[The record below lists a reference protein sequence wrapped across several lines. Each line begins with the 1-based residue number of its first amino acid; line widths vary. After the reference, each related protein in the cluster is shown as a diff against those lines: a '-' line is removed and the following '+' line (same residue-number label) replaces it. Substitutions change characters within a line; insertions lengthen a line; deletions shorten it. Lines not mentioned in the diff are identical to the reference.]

1 MFQHFIL
8 LTGSFHSQHKQDI
21 NRQVIPEGPIDQG
34 PASGRIR
41 ALEEQLVKAKEQIEN
56 YKKQTRNGLGK
67 DHEILRRRIENGAK
81 ELWFFL
87 QSELKKLK
95 NLEGNELQ
103 RHADEFLSDL
113 GHHE

>member
-1 MFQHFIL
+1 MKIFFRQNIGNADTPNS
-8 LTGSFHSQHKQDI
+8 LT
-21 NRQVIPEGPIDQG
+21 
-34 PASGRIR
+34 A
-41 ALEEQLVKAKEQIEN
+41 
-56 YKKQTRNGLGK
+56 GLGK

-103 RHADEFLSDL
+103 RHVDEFLSDL
-113 GHHE
+113 GDHERYPFYFTFHLGFSKNYNLRMGSWNFW

>member
-1 MFQHFIL
+1 MKFSFYQNVGNAGIL
-8 LTGSFHSQHKQDI
+8 CPLTAD
-21 NRQVIPEGPIDQG
+21 
-34 PASGRIR
+34 
-41 ALEEQLVKAKEQIEN
+41 
-56 YKKQTRNGLGK
+56 LGK
-67 DHEILRRRIENGAK
+67 DHELLRRRIENGAK

-113 GHHE
+113 GHHERYYFYLPFFRTFQ

>member
-1 MFQHFIL
+1 MVGVYTIL
-8 LTGSFHSQHKQDI
+8 FLFNVLI
-21 NRQVIPEGPIDQG
+21 L
-34 PASGRIR
+34 A
-41 ALEEQLVKAKEQIEN
+41 QIIGNFLSSE
-56 YKKQTRNGLGK
+56 YWKYITLYSLSAGLGK

-95 NLEGNELQ
+95 NLEGSELQ

-113 GHHE
+113 GHHERYFFLL

>member
-1 MFQHFIL
+1 M
-8 LTGSFHSQHKQDI
+8 T
-21 NRQVIPEGPIDQG
+21 
-34 PASGRIR
+34 A
-41 ALEEQLVKAKEQIEN
+41 
-56 YKKQTRNGLGK
+56 GLGK

-95 NLEGNELQ
+95 NLEGSVLQ

-113 GHHE
+113 GHHERCCSFFTFNLGFDKDYNLRI

>member
-1 MFQHFIL
+1 MVGDYTVFFLFNMLIL
-8 LTGSFHSQHKQDI
+8 P
-21 NRQVIPEGPIDQG
+21 QVIKNFLLSKCWEYWYYLFF
-34 PASGRIR
+34 A
-41 ALEEQLVKAKEQIEN
+41 
-56 YKKQTRNGLGK
+56 GLGK

-95 NLEGNELQ
+95 NLEGNVLQ

-113 GHHE
+113 GHHERCYSFFTFHLAFGKDYNLRI

>member
-1 MFQHFIL
+1 MVCDITVFFLFNMLLLAQIIKIFLYQNVGNAGIL
-8 LTGSFHSQHKQDI
+8 YPLTAD
-21 NRQVIPEGPIDQG
+21 
-34 PASGRIR
+34 
-41 ALEEQLVKAKEQIEN
+41 
-56 YKKQTRNGLGK
+56 LGK
-67 DHEILRRRIENGAK
+67 DHELLRRRIENGAK

-113 GHHE
+113 GHHERYYFNITFFSTFQ

>member
-1 MFQHFIL
+1 MVDKFSFTSKTSFGALVFHLVYHRCIGF
-8 LTGSFHSQHKQDI
+8 LTSNSDTSTDAFYAFFFFFFK
-21 NRQVIPEGPIDQG
+21 VE
-34 PASGRIR
+34 
-41 ALEEQLVKAKEQIEN
+41 
-56 YKKQTRNGLGK
+56 GLGK

-103 RHADEFLSDL
+103 TRIDEFLSDL
-113 GHHE
+113 GHQERYLH